1 MEKNEIPK
9 INNNIKPISMYD
21 EMSSSYLSYAMSVIV
36 SRALPDI
43 RDGLKPVHR
52 RIIYAMHKGGFDWSK
67 QFRKS
72 ARIVGDV
79 IGKYHPHGDQAVYDA
94 LVRMVQEF
102 SMSLPLVDGQGN
114 FGSIDG
120 DPPAAM
126 RYTETKLAKVSQFL
140 IDDIEKNTVSFKSN
154 YDETE
159 QEPIV
164 LPAQYPN
171 LLVNGAGGIAVGMAT
186 SIPPHNLGE
195 VVDGTLALI
204 KNKDIKINE
213 LMKHIPGPDFP
224 TGGLIIGKDIIKQG
238 YKTGR
243 GSFKIRGEISVENL
257 KNGKDRLVVSSIP
270 YQINKSNLN
279 ERIAELVRDKK
290 IEGISDIRDESNS
303 EGIRVSIDLRRN
315 VEPETVKR
323 QLYKYTSIESSF
335 GFNSLAI
342 VDQKPKTCNLKDFL
356 ENFLKFREDVVIK
369 RTKFDLKKAEERVH
383 ILLGLSVSVENIDKV
398 IKIIRSSKNPDEAKN
413 SLLKT
418 TWKINKSSKLIK
430 LVDSKNY
437 KGKYVLSND
446 QVISI
451 LELRLQKLT
460 AIGINEIEVE
470 IKKLAEEISKYKK
483 IINSKN
489 ELLRVISS
497 DLQMIKDK
505 FSVPRRTKIIDAIL
519 NYDIEETIQKES
531 VIITITLQGYIK
543 RGALSGVKQQK
554 RGGKGKTGIKTR
566 EEDSVVQTLSVDTHT
581 SLLFFSTEGLAYKVK
596 AWKIPEGSA
605 SSKGKSLFNI
615 LPLKNHQSI
624 SSIMPFPDEDVD
636 KKNMHIIF
644 ATSKGK
650 IRKNNLEDFSS
661 INASGKIAMKL
672 DSDDKIIGVKICT
685 DDQDIMLNTK
695 FGKCIRF
702 ESKKL
707 RVFKGRSSKGI
718 RGINLS
724 EQDTIVSLS
733 IIDKDD
739 IKKNKSKTR
748 DEKSE
753 VKAKEKYILS
763 ITENGY
769 GKRTSH
775 YDFRVTNRGGKG
787 IIGIVNSPRNGNVS
801 SSFPVFEGD
810 QILISTNKGRVIRT
824 AVTEIRIAGRN
835 TQGFSLAM
843 ILGVIF
849 GTYSSIYIAN
859 PILVALKV
867 SQRTIVKEEKD

>member
-1 MEKNEIPK
+1 MEKNEISK
-9 INNNIKPISMYD
+9 VNNNIKPISMYD

-102 SMSLPLVDGQGN
+102 SMSVPLVDGQGN

-140 IDDIEKNTVSFKSN
+140 IDDIEKNTVAFKSN

-159 QEPIV
+159 QEPVV

-195 VVDGTLALI
+195 VVDATLALI

-257 KNGKDRLVVSSIP
+257 KNGKDRLVISSIP
-270 YQINKSNLN
+270 YQINKANLN

-315 VEPETVKR
+315 IEPETVKR
-323 QLYKYTSIESSF
+323 QLYKYTSIETSF

-342 VDQKPKTCNLKDFL
+342 VDQKPKTCSLKDFL

-398 IKIIRSSKNPDEAKN
+398 IKIIRSSKNPDEAKTL
-413 SLLKT
+413 LLKT

-430 LVDSKNY
+430 LVDTKNY
-437 KGKYVLSND
+437 KGKYSLSLD
-446 QVISI
+446 QVTSI

-460 AIGINEIEVE
+460 AIGINEIEIE
-470 IKKLAEEISKYKK
+470 IKKLAGEISKFKK

-489 ELLRVISS
+489 ELLKVISN

-505 FSVPRRTKIIDAIL
+505 FSFPRRTKIIDAVL

-566 EEDSVVQTLSVDTHT
+566 EEDSVVQTLSVNTHT

-624 SSIMPFPDEDVD
+624 SSIMPFPDEDID

-672 DSDDKIIGVKICT
+672 DSDDKIIGVQICT

-724 EQDTIVSLS
+724 EKDTIVSLS
-733 IIDKDD
+733 IIDKDN
-739 IKKNKSKTR
+739 IKKNNTKTK
-748 DEKSE
+748 DDKLEI
-753 VKAKEKYILS
+753 KAKQKFILS

-801 SSFPVFEGD
+801 SSFPVYEGD

-824 AVTEIRIAGRN
+824 AVKEIRIAGRN
-835 TQGFSLAM
+835 TQGVRIIKLTGDENVVSAIKLDD
-843 ILGVIF
+843 
-849 GTYSSIYIAN
+849 N
-859 PILVALKV
+859 LV
-867 SQRTIVKEEKD
+867 

>member
-1 MEKNEIPK
+1 MEKNEISK
-9 INNNIKPISMYD
+9 DINIKPISMYD
-21 EMSSSYLSYAMSVIV
+21 EMSSSYLSYAMSVII
-36 SRALPDI
+36 SRALPDV

-52 RIIYAMHKGGFDWSK
+52 RILYAMHKGGFDWSK

-94 LVRMVQEF
+94 LVRMVQDF
-102 SMSLPLVDGQGN
+102 SMSLPLIDGQGN

-126 RYTETKLAKVSQFL
+126 RYTETRLAKISQYL
-140 IDDIEKNTVSFKSN
+140 LDDIEKNTVSFKSN

-159 QEPIV
+159 QEPDV

-195 VVDGTLALI
+195 VIDGTLALI
-204 KNKDIKINE
+204 KNKDIKLNE
-213 LMKHIPGPDFP
+213 LMKYIPGPDFP
-224 TGGLIIGKDIIKQG
+224 TGGIIIGKDIIKAG
-238 YKTGR
+238 YKSGR
-243 GSFKIRGEISVENL
+243 GSFKIRGDVKIEQQ
-257 KNGKDRLVVSSIP
+257 KNGRERLVITSIP
-270 YQINKSNLN
+270 YQVNKSVLN

-290 IEGISDIRDESNS
+290 IEGIRDIRDESNR
-303 EGIRVSIDLRRN
+303 EGIRVAIDLRSG
-315 VEPETVKR
+315 VEPETIKR

-335 GFNSLAI
+335 GFNTLAI
-342 VDQKPKTCNLKDFL
+342 VDSKPKTCNLKDFL

-369 RTKFDLKKAEERVH
+369 KTKFDLKKAEDRVH
-383 ILLGLSVSVENIDKV
+383 ILIGLSVSVENIDKV
-398 IKIIRSSKNPDEAKN
+398 IKIIRQSKNPDEAKN

-418 TWKINKSSKLIK
+418 KWKINKSEKLIK
-430 LVDSKNY
+430 LVDNKNY
-437 KGKYVLSND
+437 KGAYSLSLE
-446 QVISI
+446 QVVSI

-460 AIGINEIEVE
+460 ALGINEIEVE
-470 IKKLAEEISKYKK
+470 IKKLAELITQYKK
-483 IINSKN
+483 IINSKA
-489 ELLRVISS
+489 ELLKVISS
-497 DLQMIKDK
+497 DLQQIKEK
-505 FSVPRRTKIIDAIL
+505 FAEPRRTQIIDAVL

-543 RGALSGVKQQK
+543 RGALSNVKQQK

-566 EEDSVVQTLSVDTHT
+566 DEDSVVQTLSVNTHT
-581 SLLFFSTEGLAYKVK
+581 SVLFFSTEGLAYKIK

-624 SSIMPFPDEDVD
+624 SSIMPFPDENVD
-636 KKNMHIIF
+636 TKGMHIIF
-644 ATSKGK
+644 ATAKGK
-650 IRKNNLEDFSS
+650 VRKNNLEDFTS
-661 INASGKIAMKL
+661 INQSGKIAMKL
-672 DSDDKIIGVKICT
+672 DSDDKIIGVKICK
-685 DDQDIMLNTK
+685 DDQDIILSTN

-718 RGINLS
+718 RGINLADKDS
-724 EQDTIVSLS
+724 IVSLS
-733 IIDKDD
+733 IINHDQKISKKSTKDA
-739 IKKNKSKTR
+739 
-748 DEKSE
+748 KSE
-753 VKAKEKYILS
+753 HNAKEKFILS

-787 IIGIVNSPRNGNVS
+787 IIGIVNSSRNGNVS

-824 AVTEIRIAGRN
+824 AVKEIRVAGRN
-835 TQGFSLAM
+835 TQGVRIIKLS
-843 ILGVIF
+843 GDE
-849 GTYSSIYIAN
+849 
-859 PILVALKV
+859 KV
-867 SQRTIVKEEKD
+867 VSAIKLDDNLI